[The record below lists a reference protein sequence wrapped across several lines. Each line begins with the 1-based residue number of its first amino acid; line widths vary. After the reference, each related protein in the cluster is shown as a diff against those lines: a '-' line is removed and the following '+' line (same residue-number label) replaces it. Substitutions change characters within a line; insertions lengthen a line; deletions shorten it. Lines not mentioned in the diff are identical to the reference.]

1 LCKHRWWNTK
11 EKKNLF
17 QKKNFQ
23 IKLITEALV
32 VALAASYKNFEE
44 AVVVRPLIE
53 EVEAVEEEVVAEA
66 VVVVEAVQLTFD
78 GTIHRAT
85 MSE

>member
-1 LCKHRWWNTK
+1 
-11 EKKNLF
+11 
-17 QKKNFQ
+17 
-23 IKLITEALV
+23 V

-66 VVVVEAVQLTFD
+66 VVVVEGVQLMFD
-78 GTIHRAT
+78 GIIHRAT

>member
-1 LCKHRWWNTK
+1 
-11 EKKNLF
+11 
-17 QKKNFQ
+17 
-23 IKLITEALV
+23 V

-66 VVVVEAVQLTFD
+66 AVVVEAVQLTFD

>member
-1 LCKHRWWNTK
+1 M
-11 EKKNLF
+11 
-17 QKKNFQ
+17 
-23 IKLITEALV
+23 
-32 VALAASYKNFEE
+32 VALAASCKNFEE

-53 EVEAVEEEVVAEA
+53 EVEEVEEEVVAEA

>member
-1 LCKHRWWNTK
+1 M
-11 EKKNLF
+11 
-17 QKKNFQ
+17 
-23 IKLITEALV
+23 
-32 VALAASYKNFEE
+32 VALAASYKNSEE

-66 VVVVEAVQLTFD
+66 VVVVEAVQLPFD

>member
-1 LCKHRWWNTK
+1 
-11 EKKNLF
+11 
-17 QKKNFQ
+17 
-23 IKLITEALV
+23 V
-32 VALAASYKNFEE
+32 VALAASCKNFEE

-53 EVEAVEEEVVAEA
+53 EVEEVEEEVVAEA